1 MACRPKAY
9 SIVTQVRMRVGLRT
23 FESHCWQL
31 GGPELA
37 IVNAIA
43 HNPALVQLV
52 DEIFFEYHFWF
63 DGMRFGWGKV
73 DKKSQGTVD
82 DALRLMHELRQVGV
96 RSHFWI

>member
-1 MACRPKAY
+1 MLNLTAKPEDFVALKVD
-9 SIVTQVRMRVGLRT
+9 IEGQV
-23 FESHCWQL
+23 

-43 HNPALVQLV
+43 HNAQLARLV

-63 DGMRFGWGKV
+63 DSINFGWGKI
-73 DKKSQGTVD
+73 DRAKMGTVD
-82 DALRLMHELRQVGV
+82 DAMLLMHKLRQRGI